1 MSIGRQLF
9 HETGLVLQQQKNYM
23 LHKRYNY
30 RRPLLLVVIFLAI
43 FLKTNTMPQNN
54 RGNEYN
60 QSDAN
65 IALISKASYTE
76 GYENNLKKKSIL
88 LSIYNRFISQFL

>member
-1 MSIGRQLF
+1 M
-9 HETGLVLQQQKNYM
+9 
-23 LHKRYNY
+23 
-30 RRPLLLVVIFLAI
+30 VVIFLAI
-43 FLKTNTMPQNN
+43 FLKTNTIPQNN
-54 RGNEYN
+54 SGNEYN

-65 IALISKASYTE
+65 IALISKASYRE